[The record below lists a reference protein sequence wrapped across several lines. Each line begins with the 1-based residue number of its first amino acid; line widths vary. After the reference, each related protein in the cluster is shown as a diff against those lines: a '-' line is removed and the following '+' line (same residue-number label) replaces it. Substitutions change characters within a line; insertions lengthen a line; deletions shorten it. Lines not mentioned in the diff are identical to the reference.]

1 MTIRVL
7 SSANHVLHDTI
18 RTLCPLIEEK
28 VQEAQARRWS
38 EFDLRRELVSCVLGS
53 QVRYEMAVVAAVNL
67 EDAGL
72 LEDRWWLACDAVG
85 FEQAVFEV
93 LDGRTPTS
101 TGSARYRFAKS
112 RSQQLEGARLALA
125 QIPLNTRL
133 SDGQDPRVVRS
144 TLVADIPG
152 IGPKQASMF
161 LRNIGRS
168 YDLAIVDTHVLRFIC
183 TQGLGGEDDIRIGT
197 FRGYE
202 RAERVLVNYAES
214 IGYPAGYLDWAIW
227 ATMKAAG
234 ELGL

>member
-1 MTIRVL
+1 MTTGTI
-7 SSANHVLHDTI
+7 SSANRVLHETI
-18 RTLCPLIEEK
+18 RTLCPLIADK
-28 VQEAQARRWS
+28 VQEAQAKVWS

-53 QVRYEMAVVAAVNL
+53 QVRYEMAVAAALNL
-67 EDAGL
+67 EEAGL
-72 LEDRWWLACDAVG
+72 LDDRWWLACDAVG

-93 LDGRTPTS
+93 LDGRAPTS
-101 TGSARYRFAKS
+101 LSPTRYRFAKS
-112 RSQQLEGARLALA
+112 RSHQLEGARVALA
-125 QIPLNTRL
+125 HIPLNARL
-133 SDGQDPRVVRS
+133 SDGQDPRAVRS
-144 TLVADIPG
+144 NLVADIPG

-168 YDLAIVDTHVLRFIC
+168 YDLAILDTHVLRFIC
-183 TQGLGGEDDIRIGT
+183 TQDLCGEDDILVGT

>member
-1 MTIRVL
+1 MTRSNAIG
-7 SSANHVLHDTI
+7 ANQLLQDTI
-18 RTLCPLIEEK
+18 RILCPLIEER
-28 VQEAQARRWS
+28 VHETEPRPWS

-53 QVRYEMAVVAAVNL
+53 QVRHGMAALATRNL
-67 EDAGL
+67 EEAGL
-72 LEDRWWLACDAVG
+72 LQDRWWCDSEAVG
-85 FEQAVFEV
+85 FTQQVFEV
-93 LDGRTPTS
+93 LDGQRGALS
-101 TGSARYRFAKS
+101 SGRYRFAKS
-112 RSQQLEGARLALA
+112 RSQQLDGARIALA

-133 SDGQDPRVVRS
+133 ANGTDPRTLRS
-144 TLVADIPG
+144 NLIAEIPG

-168 YDLAIVDTHVLRFIC
+168 YDLAILDTHVLHFIY
-183 TQGLGGEDDIRIGT
+183 TQDLCSRDEIRIGT